1 MEWADARVWTSA
13 FRAPPAIT
21 DPIIRDRLFHIHV
34 VQWAFLHFWLDRPL
48 PSPSQKSRGHKVGV
62 FMRLNLACSH
72 DCLLHF
78 RNVAPGRYAIS
89 VSRDGFIPQ
98 EDRKRG
104 LTVSG
109 LSVTVAA
116 GQTLKDITLPMVP
129 APALAGTVF
138 DPHGEPLAAALVR
151 AYQRVYTP
159 YGTQLKIVKKGMTN
173 DLGEFRLFG
182 LNFGACVVSAGYGDR
197 DRASAVGKTQLSAN
211 VSKADDGYATAFYD
225 GTDDMSRAAAAQLA
239 PGLDASS
246 LNIYLRDSSRFKIRG
261 QVLPLIA
268 ETKIIVAPKGSDLS
282 EADYFIQPDASGAF
296 EIRGLSTG
304 SYVLLATAA
313 AGTLSS
319 DVMTI
324 NITDSD
330 IVGVRLAL
338 QETMSV
344 SGSLVLEGSPRAN
357 LSGYHVKLVRS
368 STEFEQK
375 IDTRPAPDGTFT
387 LERVV
392 SLAEY
397 DIVVEPLS
405 PGTYVRSLKTG
416 GLSILQGRSRLLPM
430 QPLQIV
436 LAMAT
441 NGLDVHVFTGP
452 DAVAGAQVVL
462 IPDVLMRRRGDRY
475 ITGFTNESGDVRL
488 GGVPSGRYVAY
499 AFEQIE
505 PGANYELAYSP
516 EAENRFRDH
525 AVVLTVGE
533 GGTKAIQLKV
543 IPAAETAGGF

>member
-159 YGTQLKIVKKGMTN
+159 YGTLKIVKKGMTN

-246 LNIYLRDSSRFKIRG
+246 LNIYLRDSARFKIRG
-261 QVLPLIA
+261 QVLPIIA

>member
-1 MEWADARVWTSA
+1 
-13 FRAPPAIT
+13 
-21 DPIIRDRLFHIHV
+21 
-34 VQWAFLHFWLDRPL
+34 
-48 PSPSQKSRGHKVGV
+48 
-62 FMRLNLACSH
+62 MRLNLACSH

-225 GTDDMSRAAAAQLA
+225 GTDDMSRAAAAHLA

-246 LNIYLRDSSRFKIRG
+246 LNIYLRDSARFKIRG
-261 QVLPLIA
+261 EVLPIIA

-324 NITDSD
+324 KSPTATSLECVWLCRKRCLFPGVWFWKAAPERIFPDITSSWCAAA
-330 IVGVRLAL
+330 R
-338 QETMSV
+338 
-344 SGSLVLEGSPRAN
+344 SLSKK
-357 LSGYHVKLVRS
+357 SILVRRL
-368 STEFEQK
+368 T
-375 IDTRPAPDGTFT
+375 AH
-387 LERVV
+387 
-392 SLAEY
+392 SL
-397 DIVVEPLS
+397 LS
-405 PGTYVRSLKTG
+405 ASYR
-416 GLSILQGRSRLLPM
+416 
-430 QPLQIV
+430 
-436 LAMAT
+436 
-441 NGLDVHVFTGP
+441 
-452 DAVAGAQVVL
+452 
-462 IPDVLMRRRGDRY
+462 
-475 ITGFTNESGDVRL
+475 
-488 GGVPSGRYVAY
+488 
-499 AFEQIE
+499 
-505 PGANYELAYSP
+505 
-516 EAENRFRDH
+516 
-525 AVVLTVGE
+525 
-533 GGTKAIQLKV
+533 
-543 IPAAETAGGF
+543 

>member
-159 YGTQLKIVKKGMTN
+159 YGTELKIVKKGMTN

-182 LNFGACVVSAGYGDR
+182 LNFGACVVSAGYGD
-197 DRASAVGKTQLSAN
+197 
-211 VSKADDGYATAFYD
+211 
-225 GTDDMSRAAAAQLA
+225 
-239 PGLDASS
+239 
-246 LNIYLRDSSRFKIRG
+246 
-261 QVLPLIA
+261 
-268 ETKIIVAPKGSDLS
+268 
-282 EADYFIQPDASGAF
+282 
-296 EIRGLSTG
+296 
-304 SYVLLATAA
+304 
-313 AGTLSS
+313 
-319 DVMTI
+319 
-324 NITDSD
+324 
-330 IVGVRLAL
+330 
-338 QETMSV
+338 
-344 SGSLVLEGSPRAN
+344 
-357 LSGYHVKLVRS
+357 
-368 STEFEQK
+368 
-375 IDTRPAPDGTFT
+375 
-387 LERVV
+387 
-392 SLAEY
+392 
-397 DIVVEPLS
+397 
-405 PGTYVRSLKTG
+405 
-416 GLSILQGRSRLLPM
+416 
-430 QPLQIV
+430 
-436 LAMAT
+436 
-441 NGLDVHVFTGP
+441 
-452 DAVAGAQVVL
+452 
-462 IPDVLMRRRGDRY
+462 GDRRKRS
-475 ITGFTNESGDVRL
+475 ERRS
-488 GGVPSGRYVAY
+488 
-499 AFEQIE
+499 
-505 PGANYELAYSP
+505 
-516 EAENRFRDH
+516 
-525 AVVLTVGE
+525 
-533 GGTKAIQLKV
+533 
-543 IPAAETAGGF
+543 